1 MRTIKYH
8 FGPAFFDL
16 KTIGT
21 TLEFRVGNKGA
32 KNFTMIERHYFKNEL
47 IKSYKF
53 SAPFCMPNSTNSM
66 EAMYELPELSEEKKK
81 EMIDSPWQTISDSFY
96 FV

>member
-21 TLEFRVGNKGA
+21 TLEFKVGGKPVKG
-32 KNFTMIERHYFKNEL
+32 FTMIERHYFKNEL
-47 IKSYKF
+47 IKSYTF

-66 EAMYELPELSEEKKK
+66 EAIYELPELPSEKRQ
-81 EMIDSPWQTISDSFY
+81 EMINSPW
-96 FV
+96 